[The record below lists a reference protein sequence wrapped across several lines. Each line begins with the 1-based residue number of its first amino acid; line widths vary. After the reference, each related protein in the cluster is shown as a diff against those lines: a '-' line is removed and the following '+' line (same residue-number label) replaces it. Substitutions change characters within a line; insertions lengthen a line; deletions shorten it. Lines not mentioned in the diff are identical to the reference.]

1 MSQQWLHIR
10 PRSGW
15 KQSVRSDGSMSHWS
29 ESKRMISSASAI
41 TKVSGRW
48 MFNDSTILF
57 AWAHTHRQGERYS
70 LRQSEV
76 LIGMHETMRSS
87 IMRAHTHT
95 WSAHIIQRRG
105 CMGIQ
110 AVSWRDESWQ
120 SGSGKTMFP
129 VTAPSNHI
137 TMVLVKASSP
147 PALWHSNR
155 CSKSTLLCMIGS
167 GSGNA
172 DTAR

>member
-1 MSQQWLHIR
+1 MSWQWLHIK
-10 PRSGW
+10 PCAGW

-29 ESKRMISSASAI
+29 ESKRMISTAPAI
-41 TKVSGRW
+41 TEVSVGW

-57 AWAHTHRQGERYS
+57 AWAHTHRQWERYS

-87 IMRAHTHT
+87 IMHTHT
-95 WSAHIIQRRG
+95 QTHAHHSERRG

-110 AVSWRDESWQ
+110 AVSWRDECWQ

-147 PALWHSNR
+147 PALWHSNC
-155 CSKSTLLCMIGS
+155 CSKSTLLCVIGS
-167 GSGNA
+167 GSGYA